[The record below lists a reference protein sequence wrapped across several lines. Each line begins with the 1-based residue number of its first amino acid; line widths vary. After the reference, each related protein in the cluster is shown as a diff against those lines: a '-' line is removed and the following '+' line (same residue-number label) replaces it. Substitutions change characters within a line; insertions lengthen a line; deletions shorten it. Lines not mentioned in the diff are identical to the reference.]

1 MERFEENLKEGNNAE
16 KGQVM
21 TQMTE
26 EMGRKYRALARGVT
40 QEVEEVI
47 TAVLQIKKS
56 AETEAK
62 KVDYDE

>member
-1 MERFEENLKEGNNAE
+1 MERFEESLKEGNNAE

-26 EMGRKYRALARGVT
+26 EMGRKYRALARCVT

-47 TAVLQIKKS
+47 TAALQIKKS